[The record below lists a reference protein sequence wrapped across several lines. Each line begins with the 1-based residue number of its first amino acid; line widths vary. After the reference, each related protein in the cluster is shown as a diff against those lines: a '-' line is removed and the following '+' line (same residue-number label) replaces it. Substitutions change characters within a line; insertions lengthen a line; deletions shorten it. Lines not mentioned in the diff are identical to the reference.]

1 MATMGDAS
9 EFDYII
15 VGGGTAGCVV
25 ANRLSA
31 NSAHRVLLLEA
42 GGDDRDRWL
51 HIPIGY
57 AKVFGK
63 PEFNWIY
70 RVLPEPQLNNRA
82 GPFYQG
88 KVIGGSSAVNG
99 MIYLRGQ
106 REDFEHWT
114 RLGCTGWDYDSV
126 LKCYLRSE
134 DQRSRGAGPYHAV
147 GGPLAVSDPAQPH
160 ALMDAFIAAA
170 EQAGIPGNPDFNG
183 ATQEGAGYYQTMTRN
198 GRRCSAAMAFIH
210 PVRRRANLTVMTGAR
225 VERVLFDGKN
235 ADGVAVL
242 VGAQRL
248 TMKARRE
255 VILSGGAFASP
266 LLLQASGVGPGAL
279 LHSFGIPVI
288 HDAPDVGRNLQNH
301 FNPWI
306 SYRCKQPVTF
316 NDQMLTRW
324 GRMQLVLQYVL
335 RRRGFMALGPVYG
348 GALLRTELSPE
359 RPDVHIH
366 FFLFGTERV
375 RPALL
380 PFSAVMATVCQLRPE
395 SRGTVEIG
403 GPDLA
408 NLVQD
413 AQIRFNFMSTELDR
427 QTVASGMAKVR
438 HLMRRPAMEPYIGDE
453 LDAYPDVSSDEEMK
467 NYTGEV
473 RGTAHH
479 IAGTCR
485 MGMDERAVLDP
496 ALRVRGVTGLR
507 VVDNSIMPCLLSAD
521 TAAPAVMIGERASD
535 FILADVR

>member
-1 MATMGDAS
+1 MTMTS
-9 EFDYII
+9 ESSSTFDYII
-15 VGGGTAGCVV
+15 VGAGTAGCVV

-31 NSAHRVLLLEA
+31 DGRHRVLLLEA
-42 GGDDRDRWL
+42 GGADTDRWL

-57 AKVFGK
+57 ARVFGK
-63 PEFNWIY
+63 PQFNWIY
-70 RVLPEPQLNNRA
+70 QVQPEPQLNNRA

-88 KVIGGSSAVNG
+88 KVLGGSSAVNG

-106 REDFEHWT
+106 REDFDHWV
-114 RLGCTGWDYDSV
+114 RLGCTGWDFESV
-126 LKCYLRSE
+126 LQCYLRSE

-147 GGPLAVSDPAQPH
+147 GGPLAVSDPAEPH
-160 ALMDAFIAAA
+160 QVVDAFIQAAT
-170 EQAGIPGNPDFNG
+170 QAGIPSNPDFNG

-210 PVRRRANLTVMTGAR
+210 PVRHRSNLTVKTGAR
-225 VERVLFDGKN
+225 VEKVLFEGKN
-235 ADGVAVL
+235 ASGVSVVIDG
-242 VGAQRL
+242 QRQ
-248 TMKARRE
+248 TFSARRE

-266 LLLQASGVGPGAL
+266 LLLQASGVGPGDL
-279 LHSFGIPVI
+279 LQSQGVAVV

-316 NDQMLTRW
+316 NDQMASRW
-324 GRMQLVLQYVL
+324 GRMRLVLQYAL

-348 GALLRTELSPE
+348 GAICRTELSPH

-375 RPALL
+375 KPALL

-403 GPDLA
+403 GPDL
-408 NLVQD
+408 VKD
-413 AQIRFNFMSTELDR
+413 ARIRFNFMSTELDR
-427 QTVASGMAKVR
+427 KTVAAGMARVR
-438 HLMRRPAMEPYIGDE
+438 DLMRRPALQGYIGDE
-453 LDAYPDVSSDEEMK
+453 LDAYPDVSTDEELK

-485 MGMDERAVLDP
+485 MGGDAQSVVDP
-496 ALRVRGVTGLR
+496 TLRVRGVGCLR
-507 VVDNSIMPCLLSAD
+507 VVDNSIMPTLLSAD
-521 TAAPAVMIGERASD
+521 TAAPAIMIGERASD
-535 FILADVR
+535 FLLADAR

>member
-1 MATMGDAS
+1 MTSTGSATSA
-9 EFDYII
+9 FDYII

-31 NSAHRVLLLEA
+31 NPQHRVLLLEA
-42 GGDDRDRWL
+42 GGDDTNRWL

-57 AKVFGK
+57 ARVFGK

-70 RVLPEPQLNNRA
+70 QVQPEPQLNNRA

-106 REDFEHWT
+106 REDFDHWVQ
-114 RLGCTGWDYDSV
+114 LGCTGWDYDTV

-134 DQRSRGAGPYHAV
+134 DQRSRAAGQYHSV
-147 GGPLAVSDPAQPH
+147 GGPLAVSDPAEPH
-160 ALMDAFIAAA
+160 QVVDAFIAAA
-170 EQAGIPGNPDFNG
+170 EQAGIPRNPDFNG

-210 PVRRRANLTVMTGAR
+210 PVKHRANLTVMTGAR
-225 VERVLFDGKN
+225 VERVLFEGKD
-235 ADGVAVL
+235 ASGVSVI
-242 VGAQRL
+242 VNGQRL
-248 TMKARRE
+248 TMTARRE
-255 VILSGGAFASP
+255 VILAAGAFASP
-266 LLLQASGVGPGAL
+266 LLLQASGVGPGGL
-279 LHSFGIPVI
+279 LQSQGVAVV
-288 HDAPDVGRNLQNH
+288 HDAPDVGQNLQNH

-316 NDQMLTRW
+316 NDQMATRW
-324 GRMQLVLQYVL
+324 GRMQLVLQYAL

-348 GALLRTELSPE
+348 GALCRTELSPD
-359 RPDVHIH
+359 RPDIHIH

-375 RPALL
+375 KPALL

-395 SRGTVEIG
+395 SRGSVELG
-403 GPDLA
+403 GPDL
-408 NLVQD
+408 VKD
-413 AQIRFNFMSTELDR
+413 AKIRFNFMATELDR
-427 QTVASGMAKVR
+427 QTVAAGMAKVR
-438 HLMRRPAMEPYIGDE
+438 EVMHRPALQGYIGDE
-453 LDAYPDVSSDEEMK
+453 LDAYPDVSTDEELK
-467 NYTGEV
+467 NYSGEV

-485 MGMDERAVLDP
+485 MGTDALAVLDP
-496 ALRVRGVTGLR
+496 ALRVRGVGKLR
-507 VVDNSIMPCLLSAD
+507 VVDNSIMPTLLSAD
-521 TAAPAVMIGERASD
+521 TAAPAIMIGERGAD
-535 FILADVR
+535 FILADAR

>member
-1 MATMGDAS
+1 MDINNNVS
-9 EFDYII
+9 EFDFIV

-31 NSAHRVLLLEA
+31 NPQHRVLLLEA

-57 AKVFGK
+57 ARVFGK

-70 RVLPEPQLNNRA
+70 QVQPEPQLNNRA

-106 REDFEHWT
+106 REDFDHWT

-160 ALMDAFIAAA
+160 PVMDAFIDAA
-170 EQAGIPGNPDFNG
+170 EQAGIPRNPDFNG

-198 GRRCSAAMAFIH
+198 GRRCSAAMAYIH
-210 PVRRRANLTVMTGAR
+210 PVRSRANLTVMTGAR
-225 VERVLFDGKN
+225 VERVLFDGRT
-235 ADGVAVL
+235 AQGVSVV
-242 VGAQRL
+242 VGGQRL
-248 TMKARRE
+248 SMRARRE

-279 LHSFGIPVI
+279 LQSQGIAVV

-316 NDQMLTRW
+316 NDQMATRW
-324 GRMQLVLQYVL
+324 GRVQLVLQYAL

-348 GALLRTELSPE
+348 GALCRTELSPD

-375 RPALL
+375 KPALL
-380 PFSAVMATVCQLRPE
+380 PFSALMATVCQLRPE

-403 GPDLA
+403 GPDL
-408 NLVQD
+408 VQD
-413 AQIRFNFMSTELDR
+413 AKIRFNFMSTELDR
-427 QTVASGMAKVR
+427 QTVAAGMARVR
-438 HLMRRPAMEPYIGDE
+438 DLMRRPAMEPYVGDE
-453 LDAYPDVSSDEEMK
+453 LDAYPDVSTDEELK
-467 NYTGEV
+467 AYSGEV

-485 MGMDERAVLDP
+485 MGVDERAVLDP
-496 ALRVRGVTGLR
+496 ALRVRGVRGLR
-507 VVDNSIMPCLLSAD
+507 VVDNAIMPTLLSAD
-521 TAAPAVMIGERASD
+521 TAAPAIMIGERASD
-535 FILADVR
+535 FILADAR

>member
-1 MATMGDAS
+1 MTGS
-9 EFDYII
+9 TEFDFIV

-31 NSAHRVLLLEA
+31 DPRHRVLLLEA
-42 GGDDRDRWL
+42 GGDDRNHWL

-57 AKVFGK
+57 ARVFGK
-63 PEFNWIY
+63 PEYNWIY
-70 RVLPEPQLNNRA
+70 QVQPEPRLNNRA

-126 LKCYLRSE
+126 LKSYLRSE
-134 DQRSRGAGPYHAV
+134 DQRSLGASQYHAV
-147 GGPLAVSDPAQPH
+147 GGPLAVSDPVQKHP
-160 ALMDAFIAAA
+160 LVEAFIDAA
-170 EQAGIPGNPDFNG
+170 EQAGVPRNPDFNG

-198 GRRCSAAMAFIH
+198 GRRCSAAMAYIH
-210 PVRRRANLTVMTGAR
+210 PVRHRANLTVMTGAR
-225 VERVLFDGKN
+225 VERVLFAGNN
-235 ADGVAVL
+235 ADGVSVV
-242 VGAQRL
+242 VGGECL
-248 TMKARRE
+248 TLRARRE

-279 LHSFGIPVI
+279 LQSQGIAVL
-288 HDAPDVGRNLQNH
+288 HDAPEVGRNLQNH

-306 SYRCKQPVTF
+306 SYRCKQPVTL
-316 NDQMLTRW
+316 NDQMASRW
-324 GRMQLVLQYVL
+324 GRMQLVLQYAL

-348 GALLRTELSPE
+348 GALLRTELSPD

-366 FFLFGTERV
+366 FFLFGAERV
-375 RPALL
+375 KPALL

-403 GPDLA
+403 GPDL
-408 NLVQD
+408 VQD
-413 AQIRFNFMSTELDR
+413 ARVRFNFMSTELDR

-438 HLMRRPAMEPYIGDE
+438 HLMRRPALESYIGDE
-453 LDAYPDVSSDEEMK
+453 LDAYPDVSTDEELK

-485 MGMDERAVLDP
+485 MGIDAHAVLDP
-496 ALRVRGVTGLR
+496 ELRVRGVGRLR
-507 VVDNSIMPCLLSAD
+507 VVDNSIMPTLLSAD
-521 TAAPAVMIGERASD
+521 TAAPAIMIGERGSD
-535 FILADVR
+535 FLLADAR

>member
-1 MATMGDAS
+1 MTPSGSATSA
-9 EFDYII
+9 FDYII

-31 NSAHRVLLLEA
+31 NPQHRVLLLEA
-42 GGDDRDRWL
+42 GGDDTNRWL

-57 AKVFGK
+57 ARVFGK

-70 RVLPEPQLNNRA
+70 QVQPEPQLNNRA

-106 REDFEHWT
+106 REDFDHWVQ
-114 RLGCTGWDYDSV
+114 LGCTGWDYDTV

-134 DQRSRGAGPYHAV
+134 DQRSRAAGPYHSV
-147 GGPLAVSDPAQPH
+147 GGPLAVSDPAEPH
-160 ALMDAFIAAA
+160 QVVDAFIAAA
-170 EQAGIPGNPDFNG
+170 EQTGIPRNPDFNG
-183 ATQEGAGYYQTMTRN
+183 ATQEGAGYYQTMTRK

-210 PVRRRANLTVMTGAR
+210 PVKHRANLTVMTGAR
-225 VERVLFDGKN
+225 VERVLFEGKD
-235 ADGVAVL
+235 ASGVSV
-242 VGAQRL
+242 VVNGQRL
-248 TMKARRE
+248 TMTARRE
-255 VILSGGAFASP
+255 VILAAGAFASP
-266 LLLQASGVGPGAL
+266 LLLQASGVGPGGL
-279 LHSFGIPVI
+279 LQSQGVSVV
-288 HDAPDVGRNLQNH
+288 HDAPDVGQNLQNH

-316 NDQMLTRW
+316 NDQMASRW
-324 GRMQLVLQYVL
+324 GRMQLVLQYAL

-348 GALLRTELSPE
+348 GALCRTALSPD
-359 RPDVHIH
+359 RPDIHIH

-375 RPALL
+375 KPALL

-395 SRGTVEIG
+395 SRGSVELG
-403 GPDLA
+403 GPDL
-408 NLVQD
+408 VKD
-413 AQIRFNFMSTELDR
+413 AKIRFNFMATELDR
-427 QTVASGMAKVR
+427 QTVAAGMAKVR
-438 HLMRRPAMEPYIGDE
+438 ELMHRPALQGYIGDE
-453 LDAYPDVSSDEEMK
+453 LDAYPDVSTDEELK

-485 MGMDERAVLDP
+485 MGTDALAVLDP
-496 ALRVRGVTGLR
+496 ALRVRGVGKLR
-507 VVDNSIMPCLLSAD
+507 VVDNSIMPTLLSAD
-521 TAAPAVMIGERASD
+521 TAAPAIMIGERGSD
-535 FILADVR
+535 FILADAR

>member
-114 RLGCTGWDYDSV
+114 RLGCIGWDYDSV

>member
-1 MATMGDAS
+1 MTPSGSATSA
-9 EFDYII
+9 FDYII

-31 NSAHRVLLLEA
+31 NPQHRVLLLEA
-42 GGDDRDRWL
+42 GGDDTNRWL

-57 AKVFGK
+57 ARVFGK

-70 RVLPEPQLNNRA
+70 QVQPEPQLNNRA

-106 REDFEHWT
+106 REDFDHWVQ
-114 RLGCTGWDYDSV
+114 LGCTGWDYGTV

-134 DQRSRGAGPYHAV
+134 DQRSRAAGPYHSV
-147 GGPLAVSDPAQPH
+147 GGPLAVSDPAEPH
-160 ALMDAFIAAA
+160 QVVDAFIAAA
-170 EQAGIPGNPDFNG
+170 EQAGIPRNPDFNG
-183 ATQEGAGYYQTMTRN
+183 ATQEGAGYYQTMTRK

-210 PVRRRANLTVMTGAR
+210 PVKHRANLTVMTGAR
-225 VERVLFDGKN
+225 VERVLFEGKD
-235 ADGVAVL
+235 ASGVSV
-242 VGAQRL
+242 VVNGQRL
-248 TMKARRE
+248 TMTARRE
-255 VILSGGAFASP
+255 VILAAGAFASP
-266 LLLQASGVGPGAL
+266 LLLQASGVGPGGL
-279 LHSFGIPVI
+279 LQSQGVSVV
-288 HDAPDVGRNLQNH
+288 HDAPDVGQNLQNH

-316 NDQMLTRW
+316 NDQMASRW
-324 GRMQLVLQYVL
+324 GRMQLVLQYAL

-348 GALLRTELSPE
+348 GALCRTALSPE
-359 RPDVHIH
+359 RPDIHIH

-375 RPALL
+375 KPALL

-395 SRGTVEIG
+395 SRGSVELG
-403 GPDLA
+403 GPDL
-408 NLVQD
+408 VKD
-413 AQIRFNFMSTELDR
+413 AKIRFNFMATELDR
-427 QTVASGMAKVR
+427 QTVAAGMAKVR
-438 HLMRRPAMEPYIGDE
+438 ELMHRPALQGYIGDE
-453 LDAYPDVSSDEEMK
+453 LDAYPDVSTDEELK

-485 MGMDERAVLDP
+485 MGTDALAVLDP
-496 ALRVRGVTGLR
+496 ALRVRGVGKLR
-507 VVDNSIMPCLLSAD
+507 VVDNSIMPTLLSAD
-521 TAAPAVMIGERASD
+521 TAAPAIMIGERGSD
-535 FILADVR
+535 FILADAR

>member
-1 MATMGDAS
+1 MATVT
-9 EFDYII
+9 EFDYIV

-31 NSAHRVLLLEA
+31 DPKTRVLLLEA
-42 GGDDRDRWL
+42 GGGDRNRWL

-57 AKVFGK
+57 ARVFGK
-63 PEFNWIY
+63 PEYNWIY
-70 RVLPEPQLNNRA
+70 QIQPEAQLNNRA

-106 REDFEHWT
+106 RQDFEHWT
-114 RLGCTGWDYDSV
+114 RLGCTGWDYGSV
-126 LKCYLRSE
+126 LKAYLRSE
-134 DQRSRGAGPYHAV
+134 DQRSRGASQYHAV

-160 ALMDAFIAAA
+160 VVMEAFIDAA
-170 EQAGIPGNPDFNG
+170 EQAGIPRNPDFNG

-198 GRRCSAAMAFIH
+198 GRRCSAAMAYIH
-210 PVRRRANLTVMTGAR
+210 PVRGRANLTVMTGAQ
-225 VERVLFDGKN
+225 VERVLFDGHN
-235 ADGVAVL
+235 ADGVSVIVA
-242 VGAQRL
+242 GERL
-248 TMKARRE
+248 TMRARRE

-279 LHSFGIPVI
+279 LQQHGIAVL

-306 SYRCKQPVTF
+306 SYRCKQPVTL
-316 NDQMLTRW
+316 NDQMMTPW
-324 GRMQLVLQYVL
+324 GRLRLVLQYAL
-335 RRRGFMALGPVYG
+335 LRRGFMALGPVYG

-366 FFLFGTERV
+366 FFLFGADRV
-375 RPALL
+375 KPALL

-395 SRGTVEIG
+395 SRGMVEIG
-403 GPDLA
+403 GPDLVKDA
-408 NLVQD
+408 RVQ
-413 AQIRFNFMSTELDR
+413 FNFMSTELDR
-427 QTVASGMAKVR
+427 KTVASGLAKVR
-438 HLMRRPAMEPYIGDE
+438 YLMRRPALEPFIGDE
-453 LDAYPDVSSDEEMK
+453 LDSYPDVSTEEELK
-467 NYTGEV
+467 AYTGEV

-485 MGMDERAVLDP
+485 MGVDERAVLDP
-496 ALRVRGVTGLR
+496 QLRVRGVGKLR
-507 VVDNSIMPCLLSAD
+507 VVDNSIMPTLLSAD
-521 TAAPAVMIGERASD
+521 TAAPAIMIGERASD
-535 FILADVR
+535 FTLADTH

>member
-1 MATMGDAS
+1 MSSAQ
-9 EFDYII
+9 EFDTII

-31 NSAHRVLLLEA
+31 APRHRVLLLEA
-42 GGDDRDRWL
+42 GGDDRNHWL

-57 AKVFGK
+57 ARVFGK
-63 PEFNWIY
+63 PEYNWIY
-70 RVLPEPQLNNRA
+70 QVQPEPQLNNRA

-106 REDFEHWT
+106 REDFDHWT
-114 RLGCTGWDYDSV
+114 SLGCTGWDYDSV
-126 LKCYLRSE
+126 LKAYLRSE
-134 DQRSRGAGPYHAV
+134 DQRSRSASQYHAV
-147 GGPLAVSDPAQPH
+147 GGPLAVSDPVQKH
-160 ALMDAFIAAA
+160 KLVEAFIDAA
-170 EQAGIPGNPDFNG
+170 EQAGVPRNPDFNG

-198 GRRCSAAMAFIH
+198 GRRRSAAMAYIH
-210 PVRRRANLTVMTGAR
+210 PVRHRANLTVMTGAR
-225 VERVLFDGKN
+225 VERVLFAGRN
-235 ADGVAVL
+235 ADGVSVV
-242 VGAQRL
+242 VGGERR
-248 TMKARRE
+248 TMRATRE

-279 LHSFGIPVI
+279 LQSQGIAVL

-306 SYRCKQPVTF
+306 SYRCKQPVTL
-316 NDQMLTRW
+316 NDQMATGW
-324 GRMQLVLQYVL
+324 GRMQLVLQYAL

-348 GALLRTELSPE
+348 GALLRTELSPS

-366 FFLFGTERV
+366 FFLFGAERV
-375 RPALL
+375 KPALL

-403 GPDLA
+403 GP
-408 NLVQD
+408 NLVED
-413 AQIRFNFMSTELDR
+413 AKVRFNFMSTDLDR
-427 QTVASGMAKVR
+427 KTVASGMAKVR
-438 HLMRRPAMEPYIGDE
+438 HLMRRPALESYIGDE
-453 LDAYPDVSSDEEMK
+453 LEAYPDVSTDEELK

-485 MGMDERAVLDP
+485 MGVDERAVLDP
-496 ALRVRGVTGLR
+496 ALRVRGVGKLR
-507 VVDNSIMPCLLSAD
+507 VVDNSIMPTLLSAD
-521 TAAPAVMIGERASD
+521 TAAPAIMIGERASD
-535 FILADVR
+535 FILADAR

>member
-1 MATMGDAS
+1 MTPSGSATSA
-9 EFDYII
+9 FDYII

-31 NSAHRVLLLEA
+31 NPQHRVLLLEA
-42 GGDDRDRWL
+42 GGDDTNRWL

-57 AKVFGK
+57 ARVFGK

-70 RVLPEPQLNNRA
+70 QVQPEPQLNNRA

-106 REDFEHWT
+106 REDFDHWVQ
-114 RLGCTGWDYDSV
+114 LGCTGWDYDTV

-134 DQRSRGAGPYHAV
+134 DQRSRAAGPYHSV
-147 GGPLAVSDPAQPH
+147 GGPLAVSDPAEPH
-160 ALMDAFIAAA
+160 QVVDAFIAAA
-170 EQAGIPGNPDFNG
+170 EQTGIPRNPDFNG

-210 PVRRRANLTVMTGAR
+210 PVKHRANLTVMTGAR
-225 VERVLFDGKN
+225 VERVLFEGKD
-235 ADGVAVL
+235 ASGVSV
-242 VGAQRL
+242 VVNGQRL
-248 TMKARRE
+248 TMTARRE
-255 VILSGGAFASP
+255 VILAAGAFASP
-266 LLLQASGVGPGAL
+266 LLLQASGVGPGGL
-279 LHSFGIPVI
+279 LQSQGVSVV
-288 HDAPDVGRNLQNH
+288 HDAPDVGQNLQNH

-316 NDQMLTRW
+316 NDQMASRW
-324 GRMQLVLQYVL
+324 GRMQLVLQYAL

-348 GALLRTELSPE
+348 GALCRTALSPE
-359 RPDVHIH
+359 RPDIHIH

-375 RPALL
+375 KPALL

-395 SRGTVEIG
+395 SRGSVELG
-403 GPDLA
+403 GPDL
-408 NLVQD
+408 VKD
-413 AQIRFNFMSTELDR
+413 AKIRFNFMATELDR
-427 QTVASGMAKVR
+427 QTVAAGMAKVR
-438 HLMRRPAMEPYIGDE
+438 ELMHRPALQGYIGDE
-453 LDAYPDVSSDEEMK
+453 LDAYPDVSTDEELK

-485 MGMDERAVLDP
+485 MGTDALAVLDP
-496 ALRVRGVTGLR
+496 ALRVRGVGKLR
-507 VVDNSIMPCLLSAD
+507 VVDNSIMPTLLSAD
-521 TAAPAVMIGERASD
+521 TAAPAIMIGERGSD